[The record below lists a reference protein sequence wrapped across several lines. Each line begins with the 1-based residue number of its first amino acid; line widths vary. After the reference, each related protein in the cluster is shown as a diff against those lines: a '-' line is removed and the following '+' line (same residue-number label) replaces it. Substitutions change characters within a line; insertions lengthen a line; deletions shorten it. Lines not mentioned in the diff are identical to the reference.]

1 MPTLIDT
8 SVLYAS
14 TTSSETRHGEAAA
27 AVRAASNDR
36 LLLPVTIL
44 AETMSLVGSRRGL
57 HHQRRLLD
65 GVLASG
71 IEIVPADADL
81 VARAREIDREYEDAG
96 FGFADCMLL
105 ATCERERIARVLSFD
120 RRLAVFRPSFAPS
133 LELLP

>member
-1 MPTLIDT
+1 LPTLIDS

-14 TTSSETRHGEAAA
+14 TTTSETRHEEAAA

-71 IEIVPADADL
+71 IEIVPAESTL
-81 VARAREIDREYEDAG
+81 VIRAREIDCEYEDAG
-96 FGFADCMLL
+96 LGFADCMLL
-105 ATCERERIARVLSFD
+105 ATCEHERIERILTFD
-120 RRLAVFRPSFAPS
+120 CMLAVFRPSFAAS
-133 LELLP
+133 LQLLP